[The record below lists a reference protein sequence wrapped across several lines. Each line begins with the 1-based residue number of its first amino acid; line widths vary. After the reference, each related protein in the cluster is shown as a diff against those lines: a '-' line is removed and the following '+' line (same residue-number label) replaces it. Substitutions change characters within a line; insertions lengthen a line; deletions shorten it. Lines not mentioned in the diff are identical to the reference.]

1 MAASPPTPAK
11 RGLRQAVAAL
21 RHRDFSLF
29 WWGALVSNIGSWMQ
43 NVIIPYVL
51 LTTTGDARW
60 VGLAAFLQFSPSV
73 LLGPLSGSLADRFQ
87 RRRVLLVTQ
96 SAMAVLAFALWG
108 MWATG
113 VRSPWALVGIVAL
126 GGIVSGLTIPAWQA
140 FVSELVPRD
149 DLLNAITLNSAQFNG
164 ARALGPALGGLI
176 LGAFGASWAFLVN
189 GISYVA
195 VLAALLLI
203 RSRPEER
210 ARAEGRTMTQFAEG
224 LRYMRRHTGMLVA
237 VSTVVVVAFLGNP
250 VFQMAA
256 LFAERVFEVDAALY
270 GLLTGALGGGAV
282 VGAVGL
288 GALGGGVPRS
298 RLVGTAII
306 AYSISL
312 VAFGASPTFAIGVA
326 CIAITGAFFLVVVA
340 NLNTSVQ
347 LLVPEA
353 LRGRVLAVY
362 IMGFTAA
369 YPVGS
374 LVQATLA
381 EHFGARP
388 VTIGAGLLLLC
399 VGIALNLRRRLL
411 LSLDEHTH
419 RGEDVEPVAA

>member
-1 MAASPPTPAK
+1 MAAPAVAPK

-29 WWGALVSNIGSWMQ
+29 WWGALVSNVGSWMQ
-43 NVIIPYVL
+43 NVTIPYVL

-60 VGLAAFLQFSPSV
+60 VGVAAFLQFSPSV
-73 LLGPLSGSLADRFQ
+73 VLGPLSGSFADRFQ
-87 RRRVLLVTQ
+87 RRKLILVTQ
-96 SAMAVLAFALWG
+96 SLMAVLAFALWG
-108 MWATG
+108 MWEAG
-113 VRSPWALVGIVAL
+113 VRSPWALVTVIAL
-126 GGIVSGLTIPAWQA
+126 GGVVAGLTIPAWQA

-164 ARALGPALGGLI
+164 ARAVGPAIGGVV
-176 LGAFGASWAFLVN
+176 LGAFGPSWAFLIN
-189 GISYVA
+189 GVSYVT

-203 RSRPEER
+203 RYRPAER
-210 ARAEGRTMTQFAEG
+210 PRAEGRTLTQFAEG
-224 LRYMRRHTGMLVA
+224 IRYMRRHTGMVVA

-256 LFAERVFEVDAALY
+256 IFAERVFRVDAALY

-282 VGAVGL
+282 L
-288 GALGGGVPRS
+288 GAIALGAFGDGVPRS
-298 RLVGTAII
+298 RLVGSALI
-306 AYSISL
+306 AYAIAL
-312 VAFGASPTFAIGVA
+312 VAFGASPNFALGVVL
-326 CIAITGAFFLVVVA
+326 IAVAGAFFLVVVA

-347 LLVPEA
+347 LLVPEE

-388 VTIGAGLLLLC
+388 VTIGAGSLLLA
-399 VGIALNLRRRLL
+399 VGIGLNFRRRLL

-419 RGEDVEPVAA
+419 RRDSEPVAA

>member
-1 MAASPPTPAK
+1 MAAPSEAPR

-29 WWGALVSNIGSWMQ
+29 WWGALVSNIGTWMQ
-43 NVIIPYVL
+43 NVTIPYVL

-60 VGLAAFLQFSPSV
+60 VGVAAFLQFSPSV
-73 LLGPLSGSLADRFQ
+73 VLGPVSGSLADRFQ
-87 RRRVLLVTQ
+87 RRRVILVTQ
-96 SAMAVLAFALWG
+96 SMMAVLAFTLWG
-108 MWATG
+108 MWSAG
-113 VRSPWALVGIVAL
+113 VRSPWALIAIITL
-126 GGIVSGLTIPAWQA
+126 GGVVSGLTIPAWQA
-140 FVSELVPRD
+140 FVTELVPRD
-149 DLLNAITLNSAQFNG
+149 ELLNAITLNSAQFNG
-164 ARALGPALGGLI
+164 ARAVGPAIGGVI
-176 LGAFGASWAFLVN
+176 LGAFGASWAFLIN
-189 GISYVA
+189 GVSYVT

-203 RSRPEER
+203 RSRPAAR
-210 ARAEGRTMTQFAEG
+210 DRAEGRTLSQFAEG

-256 LFAERVFEVDAALY
+256 VFAERVFEVDAALY

-282 VGAVGL
+282 IGAVAL
-288 GALGGGVPRS
+288 GAFGGGVPRS
-298 RLVGTAII
+298 RLVGSAIV
-306 AYSISL
+306 AYAISL
-312 VAFGASPTFAIGVA
+312 IAFGASPTFAVGVVV
-326 CIAITGAFFLVVVA
+326 IAITGAFFLVVVA

-381 EHFGARP
+381 EQIGARP
-388 VTIGAGLLLLC
+388 VTIGAGCLLLA
-399 VGIALNLRRRLL
+399 VGIGLNVRRQLL

-419 RGEDVEPVAA
+419 RRDTEPVAA

>member
-1 MAASPPTPAK
+1 MAAPAAPPQ

-29 WWGALVSNIGSWMQ
+29 WWGALVSNIGTWMQ
-43 NVIIPYVL
+43 NVTIPYVL

-60 VGLAAFLQFSPSV
+60 VGVAAFLQFSPSV
-73 LLGPLSGSLADRFQ
+73 VLGPLSGSLADRFQ
-87 RRRVLLVTQ
+87 RRRVILVTQ
-96 SAMAVLAFALWG
+96 SMMAVLAFTLWG
-108 MWATG
+108 MWAAG
-113 VRSPWALVGIVAL
+113 VRSPLALIAIITL

-164 ARALGPALGGLI
+164 ARAFGPAIGGVI
-176 LGAFGASWAFLVN
+176 LGAFGASWAFLIN
-189 GISYVA
+189 GVSYVT

-203 RSRPEER
+203 RSRSAQR
-210 ARAEGRTMTQFAEG
+210 ARAEGRTLTQFAEG
-224 LRYMRRHTGMLVA
+224 IRYMRRHTGMVVA

-256 LFAERVFEVDAALY
+256 IFAERVFRVDAALY

-282 VGAVGL
+282 IGAVAL

-298 RLVGTAII
+298 RLVGTAIV
-306 AYSISL
+306 AYAVAL
-312 VAFGASPTFAIGVA
+312 VAFGASPTFAVGVVLMA
-326 CIAITGAFFLVVVA
+326 VAGAFFLVVVA

-347 LLVPEA
+347 LLVPEE

-381 EHFGARP
+381 EQIGARP
-388 VTIGAGLLLLC
+388 VTIGAGCLLLA
-399 VGIALNLRRRLL
+399 VGIALNLKRRLL
-411 LSLDEHTH
+411 LSLDDHTH
-419 RGEDVEPVAA
+419 RAEREPVPA

>member
-1 MAASPPTPAK
+1 M
-11 RGLRQAVAAL
+11 
-21 RHRDFSLF
+21 
-29 WWGALVSNIGSWMQ
+29 SNIGSWMQ
-43 NVIIPYVL
+43 NVTIPYVL

-60 VGLAAFLQFSPSV
+60 VGVAAFLQFSPSV
-73 LLGPLSGSLADRFQ
+73 VLGPLSGSFADRFQ
-87 RRRVLLVTQ
+87 RRKLILVTQ
-96 SAMAVLAFALWG
+96 SLMALLAFALWG
-108 MWATG
+108 MWVAG
-113 VRSPWALVGIVAL
+113 VRSPWALITIITL
-126 GGIVSGLTIPAWQA
+126 GGIVAGLTIPAWQA

-164 ARALGPALGGLI
+164 ARAFGPAIGGVV
-176 LGAFGASWAFLVN
+176 LGAFGASWAFLIN
-189 GISYVA
+189 GVSYVT

-203 RSRPEER
+203 RYRPAER
-210 ARAEGRTMTQFAEG
+210 ARAAGRTMSQFAEG
-224 LRYMRRHTGMLVA
+224 IRYMRRHTGMVVA

-256 LFAERVFEVDAALY
+256 IFAERVFKVDAALY

-282 VGAVGL
+282 VGAIAL
-288 GALGGGVPRS
+288 GAFGGGVPRS
-298 RLVGTAII
+298 RLVGSAIV
-306 AYSISL
+306 AYAVALI
-312 VAFGASPTFAIGVA
+312 AFGASPTFAVGVVL
-326 CIAITGAFFLVVVA
+326 IAVAGGFFLVVVA

-347 LLVPEA
+347 LLVPEE

-388 VTIGAGLLLLC
+388 VTIGAGSLLLL
-399 VGIALNLRRRLL
+399 VGIGLNVHRRLL

-419 RGEDVEPVAA
+419 RSEREPVAA

>member
-1 MAASPPTPAK
+1 MAAPAAAPK

-21 RHRDFSLF
+21 HHRDFSLF
-29 WWGALVSNIGSWMQ
+29 WWGALVSNIGTWMQ
-43 NVIIPYVL
+43 NVTIPYVL

-60 VGLAAFLQFSPSV
+60 VGVAAFLQFSPSV
-73 LLGPLSGSLADRFQ
+73 VLGPLSGSLADRFQ
-87 RRRVLLVTQ
+87 RRRLILVTQ
-96 SAMAVLAFALWG
+96 SMMAVLAFTLWG
-108 MWATG
+108 MWAAG
-113 VRSPWALVGIVAL
+113 VRSPFALIAIITF

-164 ARALGPALGGLI
+164 ARAFGPAIGGVI
-176 LGAFGASWAFLVN
+176 LGAFGASWAFLIN
-189 GISYVA
+189 GVSYVT

-203 RSRPEER
+203 RSRPEQR
-210 ARAEGRTMTQFAEG
+210 ARAEGRTLAQFAEG
-224 LRYMRRHTGMLVA
+224 VRYMRRHTGMVVA
-237 VSTVVVVAFLGNP
+237 VSTVVFVAFLGNP

-256 LFAERVFEVDAALY
+256 IFAERVFRVDAALY

-282 VGAVGL
+282 IGAVAL

-306 AYSISL
+306 AYAVAL
-312 VAFGASPTFAIGVA
+312 VAFGASPTFAVGVVL
-326 CIAITGAFFLVVVA
+326 IAVAGAFFLVVVA

-347 LLVPEA
+347 LLVPEE

-381 EHFGARP
+381 EQIGARP
-388 VTIGAGLLLLC
+388 VTIGAGSLLLV
-399 VGIALNLRRRLL
+399 VGIVLNLKRRLL
-411 LSLDEHTH
+411 LSLDDHTH
-419 RGEDVEPVAA
+419 RARESEPLAV

>member
-1 MAASPPTPAK
+1 MAAPAAAAPK

-43 NVIIPYVL
+43 NVTIPYVL

-60 VGLAAFLQFSPSV
+60 VGVAAFLHFSPSV
-73 LLGPLSGSLADRFQ
+73 VLGPLSGSLADRFQ
-87 RRRVLLVTQ
+87 RRRVILVTQ
-96 SAMAVLAFALWG
+96 SIMALLAFTLWG
-108 MWATG
+108 MWSAG
-113 VRSPWALVGIVAL
+113 VRSPWALITIITL
-126 GGIVSGLTIPAWQA
+126 GGIVGGLTIPAWQA
-140 FVSELVPRD
+140 FVTELVPRD
-149 DLLNAITLNSAQFNG
+149 ELLNAITLNSAQFNG
-164 ARALGPALGGLI
+164 ARAVGPAIGGVI

-203 RSRPEER
+203 QARPAER
-210 ARAEGRTMTQFAEG
+210 ARAEGRTMSQFAEG
-224 LRYMRRHTGMLVA
+224 IRYMRRHTGMVVA

-256 LFAERVFEVDAALY
+256 IFAERVFEVDAALY

-282 VGAVGL
+282 IGAVAL
-288 GALGGGVPRS
+288 GALGGGIPRS
-298 RLVGTAII
+298 RLVGTAIV
-306 AYSISL
+306 AYAVALI
-312 VAFGASPTFAIGVA
+312 AFGASPTFAVGVVL
-326 CIAITGAFFLVVVA
+326 IAITGAFFLVVVA

-347 LLVPEA
+347 LLVPEE

-374 LVQATLA
+374 LLQATLA
-381 EHFGARP
+381 EQIGARP
-388 VTIGAGLLLLC
+388 VTIGAGLLLLL
-399 VGIALNLRRRLL
+399 VGIGLNVRRHLL
-411 LSLDEHTH
+411 QSLDEHTH
-419 RGEDVEPVAA
+419 RRDPEPVAA